1 MQNGTVNKVKLPDG
15 SVHNLPGNRVA
26 LVYEE
31 EDDSVNWTIA
41 SLTGTVE
48 AISGMT
54 DYYQLNVNSA
64 AITATT

>member
-1 MQNGTVNKVKLPDG
+1 MQSGTVNKVKLPDG

-31 EDDSVNWTIA
+31 DDESVYWTINN
-41 SLTGTVE
+41 LTGTVE

-54 DYYQLNVNSA
+54 DYYQLNVNSS
-64 AITATT
+64 AITPTT